1 MQVEVQKHQMDE
13 VLNSENYRKNLLS
26 GVSGP
31 DLEAAGFYFGERV
44 GVKQEAN
51 NAGPLQWDKSITF
64 IHLQVLS
71 SVNKQAGRWQ

>member
-1 MQVEVQKHQMDE
+1 MDE
-13 VLNSENYRKNLLS
+13 VLNSDNYRKKLLS

-51 NAGPLQWDKSITF
+51 NAGPL
-64 IHLQVLS
+64 
-71 SVNKQAGRWQ
+71 